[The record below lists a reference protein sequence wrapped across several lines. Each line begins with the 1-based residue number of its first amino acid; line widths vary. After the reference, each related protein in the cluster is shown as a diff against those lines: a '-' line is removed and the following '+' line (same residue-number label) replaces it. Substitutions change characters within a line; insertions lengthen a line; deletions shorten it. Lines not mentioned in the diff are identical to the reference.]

1 MEILNQKKQPEFL
14 KQLSQMLSPGDGLLI
29 GVDLQKDAKF
39 IENAYNDKQGI
50 TAAFNKNVLTR
61 MNQELN
67 TSFQTQ
73 HFRPLFFLQ

>member
-1 MEILNQKKQPEFL
+1 
-14 KQLSQMLSPGDGLLI
+14 MLSPGDGLLI
-29 GVDLQKDAKF
+29 GVDLQKDTQF

-50 TAAFNKNVLTR
+50 TAAFNKNLLTR

-73 HFRPLFFLQ
+73 YFRPLFFLQ